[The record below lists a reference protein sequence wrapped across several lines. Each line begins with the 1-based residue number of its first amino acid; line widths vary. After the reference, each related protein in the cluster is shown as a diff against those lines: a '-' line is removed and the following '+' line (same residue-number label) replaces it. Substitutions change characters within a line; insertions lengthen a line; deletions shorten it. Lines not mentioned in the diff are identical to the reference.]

1 MFGKAHSWWR
11 RFTGREISSGE
22 DRRVWVRFPEVGS
35 TVLHSARPGDA
46 GPIQAEVRDLS
57 RGGIG
62 LVVDRKFDVG
72 NLLLVDLPPW
82 ADRPGATVLAFV
94 MRAEPL
100 TVGQWQL
107 GCTFAEEPRH
117 GELAALTGRAPDN
130 ADRRAWA
137 RFPTRGSCRYY
148 PVGGYAL
155 TCRADIVN
163 VSPAGVGLVA
173 GERIEPS
180 VVLALEIPCRGE
192 GALSAL
198 ASVVSASPLDDGRR
212 LMGCAFDREMDEDEI
227 RALCGTPCAER

>member
-1 MFGKAHSWWR
+1 MLGKAHSWWR
-11 RFTGREISSGE
+11 RLTGRETWSGE
-22 DRRVWVRFPEVGS
+22 DRRVWVRFAEVGS
-35 TVLHSARPGDA
+35 TVLRSAAPGDA

-62 LVVDRKFDVG
+62 LVVDRRFDAG

-82 ADRPGATVLAFV
+82 ADRPGATVLAYV

-100 TVGQWQL
+100 TVGRWEL
-107 GCTFAEEPRH
+107 GCTFAAEPAN
-117 GELAALTGRAPDN
+117 GELAALTGRAPDD

-180 VVLALEIPCRGE
+180 VVLALELACPSGR
-192 GALSAL
+192 AL
-198 ASVVSASPLDDGRR
+198 AALAGVVSASPLDDGQW
-212 LMGCAFDREMDEDEI
+212 LIGCAFDRELDEDEI
-227 RALCGTPCAER
+227 RALCGTPGAER